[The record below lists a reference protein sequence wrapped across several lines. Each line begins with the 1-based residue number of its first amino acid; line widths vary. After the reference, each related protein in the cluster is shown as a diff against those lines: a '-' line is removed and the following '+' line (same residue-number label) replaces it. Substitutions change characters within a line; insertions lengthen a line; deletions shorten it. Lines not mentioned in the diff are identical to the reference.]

1 MTFFNLKLRKW
12 LQYDSAPQT
21 MIDQLLMDLDSR
33 QQPMRLKLFRGFWQ
47 FQILLQKS
55 YLHIAVDEV
64 VTSINITEGFTFQNY
79 HYGSKADVL
88 AATHS
93 LVILDIPCFM
103 RSLGLYLRLRKTR
116 RSSLVTGYPLRFE
129 NVLRTV
135 NEVWEMVCFEAG
147 SRNNCS
153 SAQMRNLDRVSWSQE
168 PKCHGVSCS
177 NSGEKKS
184 GIVSGS

>member
-1 MTFFNLKLRKW
+1 
-12 LQYDSAPQT
+12 
-21 MIDQLLMDLDSR
+21 MDLDSR

-64 VTSINITEGFTFQNY
+64 VTSTYITEGFTFQNY
-79 HYGSKADVL
+79 HYGSTADVL

-103 RSLGLYLRLRKTR
+103 RSPGLYLRLRKTW

-147 SRNNCS
+147 SRNNCP
-153 SAQMRNLDRVSWSQE
+153 SAQMKTWHKYKN
-168 PKCHGVSCS
+168 
-177 NSGEKKS
+177 N
-184 GIVSGS
+184 IVVIFA

>member
-12 LQYDSAPQT
+12 LQYDSAPPT

-47 FQILLQKS
+47 FQILLQNS

-64 VTSINITEGFTFQNY
+64 VTSIYITEGFTFQNY

-147 SRNNCS
+147 SRNNCP
-153 SAQMRNLDRVSWSQE
+153 SAQM
-168 PKCHGVSCS
+168 K
-177 NSGEKKS
+177 
-184 GIVSGS
+184 